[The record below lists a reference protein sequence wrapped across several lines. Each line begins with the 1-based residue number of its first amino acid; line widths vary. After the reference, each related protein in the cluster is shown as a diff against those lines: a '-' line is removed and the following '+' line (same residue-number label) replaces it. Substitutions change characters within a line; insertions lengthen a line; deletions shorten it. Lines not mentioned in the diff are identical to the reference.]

1 MKTELGRKRIT
12 ITGDE
17 ERRQW
22 VKRKRC
28 MERAS
33 RQTKNREDETQ
44 KYKVMKRSRILEKL
58 ERYLNCQKSETDAK

>member
-1 MKTELGRKRIT
+1 
-12 ITGDE
+12 
-17 ERRQW
+17 
-22 VKRKRC
+22 